1 MEGKVFGTPLELEEL
16 TDVAVF
22 KKSIKEWKPK
32 TNVGFVSY
40 ITCRLCKKYLS
51 SLELITVTS

>member
-40 ITCRLCKKYLS
+40 IMSLS
-51 SLELITVTS
+51 SRKVLKSGSQKQM